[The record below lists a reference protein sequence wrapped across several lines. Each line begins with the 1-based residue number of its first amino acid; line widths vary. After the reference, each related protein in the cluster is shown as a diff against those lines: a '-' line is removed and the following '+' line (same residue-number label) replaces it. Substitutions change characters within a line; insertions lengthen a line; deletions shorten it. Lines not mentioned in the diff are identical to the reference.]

1 MTHPHLQPTWAS
13 LHALLTLISDAS
25 HLCDA
30 WPRPITALW
39 SWSVKIHSHPHQYL
53 RGCFHKSASIPTLST
68 ALPLLRLHYLVLKFN
83 MAAKFNKKLQVDIS
97 SSMEIGVGIGNVLRT
112 TLNQTDVS
120 ILDFRIF
127 LIFFWFELYAYLVVY
142 MSDAHFFL
150 KKWSSIFWFIFT
162 KRCMFSFRERAP

>member
-1 MTHPHLQPTWAS
+1 
-13 LHALLTLISDAS
+13 
-25 HLCDA
+25 
-30 WPRPITALW
+30 
-39 SWSVKIHSHPHQYL
+39 
-53 RGCFHKSASIPTLST
+53 
-68 ALPLLRLHYLVLKFN
+68 

-142 MSDAHFFL
+142 MSDAHFF
-150 KKWSSIFWFIFT
+150 KKMIINILIYFY
-162 KRCMFSFRERAP
+162 

>member
-1 MTHPHLQPTWAS
+1 
-13 LHALLTLISDAS
+13 
-25 HLCDA
+25 
-30 WPRPITALW
+30 
-39 SWSVKIHSHPHQYL
+39 
-53 RGCFHKSASIPTLST
+53 
-68 ALPLLRLHYLVLKFN
+68 

-142 MSDAHFFL
+142 MSDAHFF
-150 KKWSSIFWFIFT
+150 
-162 KRCMFSFRERAP
+162 